1 MERMKSKIINRL
13 CSGAL
18 ITLGLFMAVSCVDI
32 PKEGSLAPDINYRNR
47 KQQAISG
54 LAQSI
59 GDFQVSTSTLPL
71 YFEIVNITEA
81 EGRDVSALRQEIPV
95 IRYTKPVVGDETE
108 DELKLKSDTAQVP
121 AVTINQHTGRVEIL
135 EGNNILAG
143 EYHFDI
149 QVTNSS
155 GTRVL
160 KDALVI
166 EFAEYELKSWSGDM
180 AKAPEI
186 ERVGDAPNQILFVGY
201 LDGEPLHGNRID
213 FTESRASGFKGTFVD
228 DTQQGEIWNVGFPVK
243 ESTTYCNWKITTDDG
258 GIETS
263 TYENAG
269 FNFVLGRQGSYVIRL
284 YK

>member
-1 MERMKSKIINRL
+1 MKNKRINRL
-13 CSGAL
+13 YSGAL
-18 ITLGLFMAVSCVDI
+18 ITLGLFLAGSCVDI

-47 KQQAISG
+47 KQQAIAG

-81 EGRDVSALRQEIPV
+81 NGNDVSALQQEIPV
-95 IRYTKPVVGDETE
+95 IRYTKPVVGDETAE
-108 DELKLKSDTAQVP
+108 ELKLKSDTVRIP
-121 AVTINQHTGRVEIL
+121 AVAINQHTGRLEIQ
-135 EGNNILAG
+135 EGNGIRAG

-149 QVTNSS
+149 QVSNSS
-155 GTRVL
+155 GTRLL

-166 EFAEYELKSWSGDM
+166 EFAEYELKSWSGSM

-186 ERVGDAPNQILFVGY
+186 ERVGDAPNQILFVGH
-201 LDGEPLHGNRID
+201 LDGMPLHGNRID
-213 FTESRASGFKGTFVD
+213 FTESRALGFKGTFVD

-243 ESTTYCNWKITTDDG
+243 EATTYCNWKITTNESG
-258 GIETS
+258 VGAS
-263 TYENAG
+263 TYENAE
-269 FNFVLGRQGSYVIRL
+269 FNFVLGRPGSYIIRL